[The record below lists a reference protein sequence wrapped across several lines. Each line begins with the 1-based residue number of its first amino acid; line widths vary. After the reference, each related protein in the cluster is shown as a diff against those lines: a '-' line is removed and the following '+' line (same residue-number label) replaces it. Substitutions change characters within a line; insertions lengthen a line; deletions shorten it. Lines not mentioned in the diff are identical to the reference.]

1 MSDPNIPQSWL
12 LGIISALVLGIGT
25 YFRHKVEVVDDRVN
39 KLRETFVTRA
49 ELAALE
55 QRIEARTAVAETRG
69 IAQHKENT
77 DNFREIRLQLESSNT
92 KLFEIA
98 KK

>member
-1 MSDPNIPQSWL
+1 MFDDQIPQSWL
-12 LGIISALVLGIGT
+12 LGIIGTMYLGIVA
-25 YFRHKVEVVDDRVN
+25 YFRRKVDTVEDRVN
-39 KLRETFVTRA
+39 KMRETFVTRA
-49 ELAALE
+49 ELAELE
-55 QRIEARTAVAETRG
+55 KRIDARAGIAETRG
-69 IAQHKENT
+69 IAQHRENT